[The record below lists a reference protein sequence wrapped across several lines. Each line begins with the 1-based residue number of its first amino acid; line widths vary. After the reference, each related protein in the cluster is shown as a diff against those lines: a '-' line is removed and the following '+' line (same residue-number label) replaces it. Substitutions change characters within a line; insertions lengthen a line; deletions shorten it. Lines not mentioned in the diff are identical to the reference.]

1 MATPFSATALD
12 ALSRAQSAGTS
23 STTPSSKVEK
33 AAKDFEALLLGQILR
48 FVHEGGGWLGTGSD
62 ESGDAAIGLGE
73 EQLART
79 MANSGGLGLSK
90 LIEAGLRNE
99 QNAADSARQT
109 AAAQAAAQ
117 ASPASNRDSS
127 S

>member
-1 MATPFSATALD
+1 MAALFSATALD
-12 ALSRAQSAGTS
+12 AFSRAQSAGTG
-23 STTPSSKVEK
+23 STTPSSKVER

-48 FVHEGGGWLGTGSD
+48 SVHEGGGWLGTGSD

-90 LIEAGLRNE
+90 LIQAGLRNE
-99 QNAADSARQT
+99 QNAVDSARSPTPADPQAKT
-109 AAAQAAAQ
+109 A
-117 ASPASNRDSS
+117 S
-127 S
+127 